1 MVVPLTIDYLNNE
14 NYGIWL
20 TLSSFISWFSFFDIG
35 LGNGLRNKFAEA
47 KALGNYESAK
57 AYVSTAYYTIAGISF
72 VLIICFVSVNFFVDW
87 SVVFNTSNGLEGELA
102 VLMPIVFGFFG
113 LQLVAKLI
121 TTIYQADQH
130 HSIQNKVQFFTQV
143 LSLLVIW
150 ILTKTAHSSLLLF
163 GLIYSALPVLILLAL
178 NVYGFKNTF
187 KKFKPELSWWNKD
200 QLKDITGLGF
210 KFFVVQI
217 AAMILFST
225 DNIIITQ
232 LFGPDEVVPY
242 NISYKYFSIVL
253 MGYSLLITP
262 FWSSFTEAF
271 ANEEF
276 NWIKKSVSKIQ
287 KIWMLVPIVLVVMIY
302 FSNWFY
308 YLWVGEKVTVPLHL
322 SIAMALFV
330 ALNTFNSIYVNFIN
344 GVGKIKIQ
352 LITAIISMIINIPL
366 SVYFGKYMGWGS
378 TGVILATCF

>member
-1 MVVPLTIDYLNNE
+1 
-14 NYGIWL
+14 
-20 TLSSFISWFSFFDIG
+20 
-35 LGNGLRNKFAEA
+35 
-47 KALGNYESAK
+47 
-57 AYVSTAYYTIAGISF
+57 
-72 VLIICFVSVNFFVDW
+72 VDW

-378 TGVILATCF
+378 TGVILATCFCLGYSVILRPLQYYKIINGNAEGIWTE